1 MNRLT
6 SFLAAVAIFGALGA
20 APASAALIAD
30 DFNRPDGSAMGATS
44 VGGYPWTERDSG
56 SGGGDTAGISGGQAH
71 LHGAGGGIAT
81 PATTSNTAQAVLLA
95 PDATDTV
102 ALPNVDIRSD
112 FRFHLD
118 STTLD
123 TTNNSGGYILRK
135 EGANV
140 AVQSRQVLVQM
151 LPTGGIYV
159 GEGTGSTINA
169 LYANNPFVP
178 GNQSAAQLADFQG
191 PGSLP
196 ATFNGLPFDVNGN
209 GRLEAD
215 EPFELRA
222 VLNNRQL
229 HVFVNGRPV
238 AAGLTS
244 VTDGTAT
251 GTQTVSLFKNRF
263 RSGTRTIAD
272 PFFDNLAIE
281 PTDTNII
288 FRHLE
293 DLNPTVEGWTLDQS
307 GTVTGSAGD
316 DGLRHW
322 RIDSAD
328 NARGRYEFNLTEA
341 QYNDPS
347 GWTATAVARAN
358 RAEHLNAE
366 LAVMDGNYWTLGMV
380 GGPDVARP
388 AGAYTHRSGAGA
400 TRLAAM
406 DPTAAYHTYQM
417 VHDPGADVTRF
428 YLDGVGIGTVA
439 RSEVLASSDY
449 RVYFG
454 DNTGSGGA
462 ADSQWNFVQ
471 YQIGQTAMTGT
482 VLEHLGRN
490 DPVLD
495 EGWTLDSNNT
505 GEGFQVSPGFDG
517 RSYWRIEQA
526 AGYRANYQR
535 VLGNDSNFAHPDGW
549 TMTAVAK
556 LNTSAEVFNSTLWA
570 DDGQNA
576 WSMSLVDGSGSLAA
590 GLYAAGPGASPV
602 LLSDADPTEEYRF
615 YQMIFDPAGDGGN
628 GLVSYY
634 VDGAAVGALTRS
646 DASSLSSALYRIGFG
661 DNRSGGGAS
670 DSQWALVRF
679 ETGQHYMV
687 PEPSSAVLAMF
698 GAAWLGFLSRRRR
711 SRST

>member
-6 SFLAAVAIFGALGA
+6 SFLATAAILCAIGA

-30 DFNRPDGSAMGATS
+30 DFNRTDGSAMGATS
-44 VGGYPWTERDSG
+44 IGGYLWTERDAG
-56 SGGGDTAGISGGQAH
+56 SGGGDTAGISGGQTH

-81 PATTSNTAQAVLLA
+81 PATTSNTAQAILLA

-112 FRFHLD
+112 FRFHLN
-118 STTLD
+118 STTLV

-135 EGANV
+135 GGANV
-140 AVQSRQVLVQM
+140 GVTSSQVLIQM

-159 GEGTGSTINA
+159 GEGNGSTINV

-178 GNQSAAQLADFQG
+178 GSQTVAQLADFQG

-196 ATFNGLPFDVNGN
+196 TTFNGLPFDVNGN

-238 AAGLTS
+238 AAGRTS

-251 GTQTVSLFKNRF
+251 GTQTGSLLKNRF
-263 RSGTRTIAD
+263 MGGEGRTIAD

-281 PTDTNII
+281 PTNTSII

-293 DLNPTVEGWTLDQS
+293 DLNPTVEGWTQA
-307 GTVTGSAGD
+307 GTVAGSAGD

-322 RIDSAD
+322 RIESVSGVV
-328 NARGRYEFNLTEA
+328 GRYEFNLTEA

-347 GWTATAVARAN
+347 GWTATAVAKAN

-366 LAVMDGNYWTLGMV
+366 LAVGDGSYWTLGMV
-380 GGPDVARP
+380 GGSGVAN
-388 AGAYTHRSGAGA
+388 AGAYTHRSSGA
-400 TRLAAM
+400 TRLAVM
-406 DPTAAYHTYQM
+406 DPTADYHTYQM
-417 VHDPGADVTRF
+417 VHDPVADVTRF

-439 RSEVLASSDY
+439 RSQVLASSNY

-454 DNTGSGGA
+454 DNTGGGGA

-471 YQIGQTAMTGT
+471 YQIGQTAVTGT
-482 VLEHLGRN
+482 VLQHVGRN
-490 DPVLD
+490 DPVVD
-495 EGWTLDSNNT
+495 EGWTLDTNNT
-505 GEGFQVSPGFDG
+505 GAGFQVSPGSDG
-517 RSYWRIEQA
+517 RPSWRIEQA

-535 VLGNDSNFAHPDGW
+535 ALGNDSNFAHPEGW

-556 LNTSAEVFNSTLWA
+556 LNTSAEMFNNTFWA

-576 WSMSLVDGSGSLAA
+576 WSMSLVDGNGSLAA
-590 GLYAAGPGASPV
+590 GVYAAGPGLAPV
-602 LLSDADPTEEYRF
+602 RLSDVDPTEGFRL
-615 YQMIFDPAGDGGN
+615 YQMIFDPAGG
-628 GLVSYY
+628 GLVTYY
-634 VDGAAVGALTRS
+634 VDGRAVGAL
-646 DASSLSSALYRIGFG
+646 APGEVFSLSSELYRIGFG
-661 DNRSGGGAS
+661 DNNSGGGAS
-670 DSQWALVRF
+670 DAQWALVRF
-679 ETGQHYMV
+679 ETGQHYI

-698 GAAWLGFLSRRRR
+698 GVAFFGFLARRRR